1 MKLAIGDVVRG
12 RDGAD
17 LGVVAGIVNHGSAKL
32 VMVEGPGGMP
42 HLATPSALV
51 VVARRV
57 QPTTTVQGFVALTA
71 VSVALLAAYI
81 GCRSAEE
88 LGADWLLTVLS
99 GLGGYAAVMGVHQ
112 WWVLLTGPRRFRV

>member
-12 RDGAD
+12 RDDAD
-17 LGVVAGIVNHGSAKL
+17 LGVVAGIVNHGSAEL

-42 HLATPSALV
+42 HLARPSKLV

-57 QPTTTVQGFVALTA
+57 QPTTTVQGVVALIA
-71 VSVALLAAYI
+71 VGIALLAAYI
-81 GCRSAEE
+81 GCRSAQE

-99 GLGGYAAVMGVHQ
+99 GLGGYAAVMGAHQ